1 MVGMCPP
8 LLPTFAV
15 VLDIPVSPGLL
26 VAGGALICSL
36 VAIPAFK
43 GLLDIIGWF
52 RKSPP
57 DYQTYATKSELR
69 ELAGRVA
76 AADGVRK
83 DELNKL
89 EERLAE
95 AADERNRSL
104 LSSVARAEVR
114 MMEIRNEITH
124 QLDQG
129 QSLFGSLQK
138 EQNSVSSAIG
148 ELRGEIRTMRE
159 LNKKR

>member
-1 MVGMCPP
+1 MCPP
-8 LLPTFAV
+8 LLPILAV
-15 VLDIPVSPGLL
+15 AIEIPVSMTVLI
-26 VAGGALICSL
+26 AGGIVVSLL

-57 DYQTYATKSELR
+57 DYQTYATKSELK
-69 ELAGRVA
+69 ELALRVA
-76 AADGVRK
+76 AADGIRK
-83 DELNKL
+83 EELGML

-95 AADERNRSL
+95 AADERNRTL

-129 QSLFGSLQK
+129 QSLFSSLQK
-138 EQNSVSSAIG
+138 EQNSVASAVG

-159 LNKKR
+159 MRTRKT